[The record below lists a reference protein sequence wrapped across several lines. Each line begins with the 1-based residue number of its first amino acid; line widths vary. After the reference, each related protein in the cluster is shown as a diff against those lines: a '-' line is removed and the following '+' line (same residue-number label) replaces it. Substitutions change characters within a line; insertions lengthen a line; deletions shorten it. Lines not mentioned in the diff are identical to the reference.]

1 MMMAEGHTTASPA
14 AGLKGAEERLCVG
27 MVTGAK
33 GLQGEVRVKS
43 FTHQPK
49 DLGAY
54 GPLTDETGARI
65 FSGLRV
71 VAVLKGHVIARI
83 DGVNDRDAAEA
94 LKGTRLYV
102 LRAAL
107 PAVGADEFYEA
118 DLVGLGVE
126 RASGE
131 ALGTVRG
138 VDDFGAGPV
147 LAVDLAEGGELLV
160 PFTRARVPEIDLAG
174 GRVVID
180 PPEDDHD
187 DDPGDEQ

>member
-1 MMMAEGHTTASPA
+1 MVEGHTASPA
-14 AGLKGAEERLCVG
+14 NRPEGREGRLCVG
-27 MVTGAK
+27 VITGAK
-33 GLQGEVRVKS
+33 GLQGAVRIKS
-43 FTHQPK
+43 FTEEAT
-49 DLGAY
+49 DVAAY
-54 GPLTDETGARI
+54 GPLTDEGGGRV

-71 VAVLKGHVIARI
+71 VRMVKGQVIARI
-83 DGVNDRDAAEA
+83 DGVDDRTAAEA

-102 LRAAL
+102 RRAAL
-107 PAVGADEFYEA
+107 PAVGADEFYAA

-138 VDDFGAGPV
+138 VDDFGAGAV
-147 LAVDLAEGGELLV
+147 LAVDLADGGELLI

-180 PPEDDHD
+180 PLPSDH
-187 DDPGDEQ
+187 GDEK